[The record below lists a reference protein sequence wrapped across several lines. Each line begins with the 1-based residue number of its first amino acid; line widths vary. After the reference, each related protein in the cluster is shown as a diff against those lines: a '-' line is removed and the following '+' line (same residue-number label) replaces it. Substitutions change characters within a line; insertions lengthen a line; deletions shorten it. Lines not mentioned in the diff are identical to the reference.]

1 MPCILVTGGA
11 GYIGS
16 HACKAL
22 ARAGYFPVVYDN
34 LSEGH
39 SWAAKW
45 GPLVIGEISDR
56 VLLRSTLREF
66 RVQAVLHFA
75 ASAYVGES
83 MRNPQKYFNNNVVNS
98 LSLLDLMLEADVT
111 RIVFSSSCATYG
123 VPLQLPIPEYHPQSP
138 INPYGAS
145 KLFVENVLRW
155 YGEAYGLRSAILRY
169 FNAAGADPE
178 GELGEA
184 HEPETHLIPLVIAA
198 AQGKIPHVEVYG
210 TDYDTPDG
218 TAVRDYV
225 HVTDLAD
232 AHVRALD
239 RILNGSANIGINL
252 GTGVG
257 YSVKEVVAAVERIS
271 GRQVPVREGPRRPGD
286 PGALVAAVGRGHEF
300 LAWKPA
306 HSDLE
311 TIVRTAWRW
320 HTSAAAEEG
329 GLPRIWS
336 RQTVLTG
343 ED

>member
-1 MPCILVTGGA
+1 MGDGRCASGTSGWVGVSARGRMPCILVTGGA

-155 YGEAYGLRSAILRY
+155 YGEACGS
-169 FNAAGADPE
+169 
-178 GELGEA
+178 
-184 HEPETHLIPLVIAA
+184 IAS
-198 AQGKIPHVEVYG
+198 K
-210 TDYDTPDG
+210 
-218 TAVRDYV
+218 
-225 HVTDLAD
+225 
-232 AHVRALD
+232 
-239 RILNGSANIGINL
+239 
-252 GTGVG
+252 
-257 YSVKEVVAAVERIS
+257 
-271 GRQVPVREGPRRPGD
+271 
-286 PGALVAAVGRGHEF
+286 
-300 LAWKPA
+300 
-306 HSDLE
+306 
-311 TIVRTAWRW
+311 
-320 HTSAAAEEG
+320 
-329 GLPRIWS
+329 
-336 RQTVLTG
+336 
-343 ED
+343 